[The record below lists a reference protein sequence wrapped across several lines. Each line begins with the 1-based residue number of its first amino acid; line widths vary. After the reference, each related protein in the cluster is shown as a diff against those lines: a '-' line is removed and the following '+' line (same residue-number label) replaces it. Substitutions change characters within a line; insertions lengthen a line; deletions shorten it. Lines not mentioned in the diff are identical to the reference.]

1 MSERTDITEQDVD
14 FVLAVLRTRYP
25 EDTREPPRD
34 RLRQALVD
42 GWWSIEEQRA
52 VASVALAASQREA
65 ERLREALRMISD
77 HGWTFDGRHTYT
89 INCDDAHIDPRKFM
103 EVIDAALR
111 PEVAP

>member
-65 ERLREALRMISD
+65 EKMREALQRIVGMCD
-77 HGWTFDGRHTYT
+77 VPNACTCGRPNG
-89 INCDDAHIDPRKFM
+89 IGAVVACAN
-103 EVIDAALR
+103 AALR